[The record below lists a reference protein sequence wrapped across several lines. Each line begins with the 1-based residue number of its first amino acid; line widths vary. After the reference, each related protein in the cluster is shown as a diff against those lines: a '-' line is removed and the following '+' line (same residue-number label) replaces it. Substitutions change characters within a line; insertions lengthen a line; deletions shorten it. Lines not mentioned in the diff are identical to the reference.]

1 MVAINYL
8 RPFCDWLSISFAAS
22 RSPLTDV
29 LAVLNRLGVVEE
41 CPKGRDKTLYDIS
54 NVGTLF
60 VTHDDRYHN
69 FSFSGGVLSSLRRL
83 PEFRDLI
90 IALASSPHNI
100 TRFDATMDVPVPTPI
115 IIKNFRKSFPD
126 GSVEVCG
133 HKRQIQLVSNF
144 LGDASTGTVYFQ
156 NKSYQGNVKLRVYDK
171 QREVLDKLNVEIAA
185 TTRYEL
191 SIGRGASLR
200 DFQDPTSIF
209 WHYMPET
216 VLKRPSDV
224 LCEPWSPAER
234 VDYDDKI
241 ESHTT
246 DYETLRYL
254 IENSVSL
261 RHLVDRCL
269 SVQGGDA
276 LLLREV
282 QKALCAR

>member
-1 MVAINYL
+1 MISINYL
-8 RPFCDWLSISFAAS
+8 KPFCDWLSISFAAS
-22 RSPLTDV
+22 RSPLTDI
-29 LAVLNRLGVVEE
+29 LATLNALSVVNER
-41 CPKGRDKTLYDIS
+41 PKGRGKTLYDVPD
-54 NVGTLF
+54 VGTLF

-69 FSFSGGVLSSLRRL
+69 FSFSGGLLSALRRL
-83 PEFRDLI
+83 PEFRDVIL
-90 IALASSPHNI
+90 ALASSPHNI
-100 TRFDATMDVPVPTPI
+100 TRFDATMDIPVPTPI
-115 IIKNFRKSFPD
+115 VVKNFRKSFPD
-126 GSVEVCG
+126 GSVEICG
-133 HKRQIQLVSNF
+133 HKRHMQFVSDF
-144 LGDASTGTVYFQ
+144 VGDSSTGTVYFQ

-171 QREVLDKLNVEIAA
+171 QREVLDKLGIDISP

-216 VLKRPSDV
+216 VLKRPPDV
-224 LCEPWSPAER
+224 LCKPWSPAER
-234 VDYDDKI
+234 VDYDEKI
-241 ESHTT
+241 EPLTT

-269 SVQGGDA
+269 SVRGGDA

-282 QKALCAR
+282 KKALGAP